1 MSLAPKRRASR
12 KPAPKEGLDSAGT
25 PGRAFVRTSMK
36 KLFLLILVISLS
48 VHTLAAQS
56 LVAQL
61 SNLLK
66 PTAPAASATSS
77 SDPLGRTT
85 PSGTVLGF
93 LQVTQD
99 GNEKL
104 AADYLQMSSARRLS
118 QGPDMAGKL
127 KVLMDRTFVG
137 SIRRI
142 STRPD
147 GDPEFGTADQ
157 QTVGVFSTRDAD
169 VPVVLVRVTD
179 PSAGKIWFF
188 SADTLSK
195 VPELYDNVEAH
206 QVENKLPQ
214 SLVRNVFLGM
224 PLWQWLALLLAIP
237 IAIAIG
243 SAIVLLLAIPRQLW
257 LKFRNRPDL
266 HSYSRMSKPLL
277 VSFSALAHR
286 VMAAYLGLPLLPR
299 VYYYRTIAV
308 VISLGVFWFLLRV
321 ASLTMQRLRIH
332 AISSGRIGTGT
343 LVVLADRLL
352 RALIVITALLSILAI
367 VGFNLTTVLAGL
379 GIGGLAIAFA
389 AQKTL
394 ENLFGGISV
403 LADDVI
409 RVGDYCRFADR
420 TGTVED
426 IGLRS
431 TRVRTDARTQLSIPN
446 GTLATMSIENFTRRD
461 KIQFA
466 PVLAIR
472 CETSADQLRYL
483 LAEIRRMLYAHPR
496 VESGSATIRFASFD
510 ASSLRIEISSYVLTR
525 DSNEFIAIREDLLL
539 RIMDIVEDSGTG
551 IAFPSQTLYFSRDS
565 GLDKEK
571 AAAAEQQVQH
581 WRDQHQLPF
590 PDFAPADM
598 ATFRDTIAYPPPES
612 AIGDDKRRP

>member
-1 MSLAPKRRASR
+1 
-12 KPAPKEGLDSAGT
+12 
-25 PGRAFVRTSMK
+25 MK
-36 KLFLLILVISLS
+36 KLALFTLVASLS
-48 VHTLAAQS
+48 VQSLAAQT

-61 SNLLK
+61 NNLLK
-66 PTAPAASATSS
+66 PTAPSTSASSS

-93 LQVTQD
+93 LQVAQD
-99 GNEKL
+99 GNERV
-104 AADYLQMSSARRLS
+104 AADYLQMSAARRQS
-118 QGPDMAGKL
+118 QGPEMAGKL
-127 KVLMDRTFVG
+127 KVLMDRAFVG

-147 GDPEFGTADQ
+147 GDPEAGTTDQ

-169 VPVVLVRVTD
+169 VPIVLVRVGD
-179 PSAGKIWFF
+179 PNAGKIWLF

-214 SLVRNVFLGM
+214 ILVRTVFLGM
-224 PLWQWLALLLAIP
+224 QLWQWLALFAAIP

-243 SAIVLLLAIPRQLW
+243 WAMVLLLAIPRRIL
-257 LKFRNRPDL
+257 LKLRNRPNLD
-266 HSYSRMSKPLL
+266 SYSRISRPLL
-277 VSFSALAHR
+277 LSFSALVHR
-286 VMAAYLGLPLLPR
+286 AMAGYFGLPLLPR
-299 VYYYRTIAV
+299 VYYYRSIGAL
-308 VISLGVFWFLLRV
+308 ISLGFFWFLQRV

-332 AISSGRIGTGT
+332 AISAGRVGTGT
-343 LVVLADRLL
+343 LMVLADRLL
-352 RALIVITALLSILAI
+352 RALVVITALLSILAI
-367 VGFNLTTVLAGL
+367 MGFNLTTVLAGL
-379 GIGGLAIAFA
+379 GIGGIAIAFA

-420 TGTVED
+420 TGSVED

-431 TRVRTDARTQLSIPN
+431 TQVRTDARTQLSIPN
-446 GTLATMSIENFTRRD
+446 GALATMSIENFTRRD

-483 LAEIRRMLYAHPR
+483 LAEIRRMLYAHPK
-496 VESGSATIRFASFD
+496 VESGSATIRFANFD

-539 RIMDIVEDSGTG
+539 RIMDIVENSGTG
-551 IAFPSQTLYFSRDS
+551 FAFPSQTLYFSRDS

-598 ATFRDTIAYPPPES
+598 STFRDTIAYPPPDS
-612 AIGDDKRRP
+612 ATADNRRP

>member
-1 MSLAPKRRASR
+1 MRKLA
-12 KPAPKEGLDSAGT
+12 
-25 PGRAFVRTSMK
+25 
-36 KLFLLILVISLS
+36 LFILVVSLS
-48 VHTLAAQS
+48 VQSLAAQT

-61 SNLLK
+61 NNLLK
-66 PTAPAASATSS
+66 PTAPSTSASSS

-93 LQVTQD
+93 LQVAQD
-99 GNEKL
+99 GNERV
-104 AADYLQMSSARRLS
+104 AADYLQMSAARRQS
-118 QGPDMAGKL
+118 QGPEMAGKL
-127 KVLMDRTFVG
+127 KVLMDRAFVG

-147 GDPEFGTADQ
+147 GDPEAGTTDQ
-157 QTVGVFSTRDAD
+157 QTVGVFSTHDAD
-169 VPVVLVRVTD
+169 VPIVLVRVSD
-179 PSAGKIWFF
+179 PNAGKIWLF

-214 SLVRNVFLGM
+214 ILVRTVFLGM
-224 PLWQWLALLLAIP
+224 QLWQWLALFAAIP

-243 SAIVLLLAIPRQLW
+243 WAMVLLLAIPRRIL
-257 LKFRNRPDL
+257 LKLRNRPNLD
-266 HSYSRMSKPLL
+266 SYSRISRPLL
-277 VSFSALAHR
+277 LSFSALAHR
-286 VMAAYLGLPLLPR
+286 AMAGYFGLPLLPR
-299 VYYYRTIAV
+299 VYYYRSIGAL
-308 VISLGVFWFLLRV
+308 ISLGFFWFLQRV
-321 ASLTMQRLRIH
+321 ASLTLQRLRIH
-332 AISSGRIGTGT
+332 AISAGRVGTGT
-343 LVVLADRLL
+343 LMVLADRLL
-352 RALIVITALLSILAI
+352 RALVVITALLSILAI
-367 VGFNLTTVLAGL
+367 MGFNLTTVLAGL
-379 GIGGLAIAFA
+379 GIGGIAIAFA

-420 TGTVED
+420 TGSVED

-431 TRVRTDARTQLSIPN
+431 TQVRTDARTQLSIPN
-446 GTLATMSIENFTRRD
+446 GALATMSIENFTRRD

-483 LAEIRRMLYAHPR
+483 LAEIRRMLYAHPK
-496 VESGSATIRFASFD
+496 VESGSATIRFANFD
-510 ASSLRIEISSYVLTR
+510 ASSLRIEISSYILTR

-539 RIMDIVEDSGTG
+539 RIMEIVENSGTG
-551 IAFPSQTLYFSRDS
+551 FAFPSQTLYFSRDS

-598 ATFRDTIAYPPPES
+598 STFRDTIAYPPPDS
-612 AIGDDKRRP
+612 AIADNRRP

>member
-61 SNLLK
+61 NNLLK

-179 PSAGKIWFF
+179 PSAGKIWLF

-598 ATFRDTIAYPPPES
+598 ATFRDTIAYPPPAS

>member
-61 SNLLK
+61 NNLLK

-179 PSAGKIWFF
+179 PSAGKIWLF